1 MYNNPMKLK
10 TRVTRKIEDIP
21 QEEWDRVFPNVLEG
35 YNFFKSL
42 DESEFDQFSF
52 YYIMV
57 YDGDV
62 AVGAAPC
69 FSLKYSLDTSM
80 SGTARRVFN
89 FIKKSFPDFL
99 SVKALAC
106 GVPMGQGCI
115 GMAGNSKDIIGA
127 ILKKMEEIARHEK
140 AQLIAFKDFP
150 YSYSND
156 FNTLADSGFFKVD
169 SMPYA
174 EMEITFKNFEEY
186 LNKLSGAS
194 RYDLRRKFKKAE
206 SLARIEMK
214 IVDKLNEKI
223 LMEMY
228 DLYMQIVNKHEMGFE
243 IVPMAFFKN
252 MARNMPNE
260 TKFFLW
266 RVDGKLAAFLFAL
279 TSDGTFIDYYLGLD
293 YALAHKYHLFFIKF
307 RDVMKWCI
315 ENKMKKYEIG
325 FSGYEPKRRLGFD
338 FIPLHI
344 YVKHRNRL
352 VNPLFKILTHF
363 LKFENFDP
371 DLKAIKRSMS
381 EKRSSHPEG
390 VRPDTLKRHPGHR
403 GAVMHEKGA
412 GSNRD

>member
-1 MYNNPMKLK
+1 MKLK
-10 TRVTRKIEDIP
+10 TRVTGKIEDIP
-21 QEEWDRVFPNVLEG
+21 QEEWDHVFPNVLEG

-42 DESEFDQFSF
+42 DESKFEQFSF

-80 SGTARRVFN
+80 SGALRRVFN

-115 GMAGNSKDIIGA
+115 GMAGNGKDIIGA

-150 YSYSND
+150 YSYSNAFSILD
-156 FNTLADSGFFKVD
+156 DNGFFKVD
-169 SMPYA
+169 SLPYA
-174 EMEITFKNFEEY
+174 EMNITFKDFDGY
-186 LNKLSGAS
+186 LNMLSGAS
-194 RYDLRRKFKKAE
+194 RYDLRRKFKKVD
-206 SLARIEMK
+206 SSVK
-214 IVDKLNEKI
+214 IKMEIADKLDEDI
-223 LMEMY
+223 LVEMY
-228 DLYMQIVNKHEMGFE
+228 ELYVQIISKHEMTFE
-243 IVPMAFFKN
+243 IVPMAFFRN
-252 MARNMPNE
+252 MARNMPGE

-266 RVDGKLAAFLFAL
+266 RIEGKLAAFLFAL
-279 TSDGTFIDYYLGLD
+279 RSGDIFIDYYLGLD

-315 ENKMKKYEIG
+315 ENKIKKYEIG
-325 FSGYEPKRRLGFD
+325 VSGYEPKRRLGFD
-338 FIPLHI
+338 FVPLYI
-344 YVKHRNRL
+344 YAKHRSRL
-352 VNPLFKILTHF
+352 MNPIFKILAHF

-371 DLKAIKRSMS
+371 DLKKVKRSMS
-381 EKRSSHPEG
+381 EKRSSHAKSIH
-390 VRPDTLKRHPGHR
+390 PDSHKRHDGQR
-403 GAVMHEKGA
+403 GPALLEA
-412 GSNRD
+412 RARADRD